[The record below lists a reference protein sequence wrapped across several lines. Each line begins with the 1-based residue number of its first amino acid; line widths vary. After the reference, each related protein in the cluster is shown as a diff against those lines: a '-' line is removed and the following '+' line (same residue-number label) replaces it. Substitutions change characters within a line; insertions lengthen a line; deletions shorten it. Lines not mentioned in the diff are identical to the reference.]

1 MKKILR
7 SKLQEALVSV
17 LPVSALI
24 LILALTPLVDIS
36 VSGIGVFLIA
46 SLLLIL
52 GIGLFN
58 LGADLA
64 MTPMGQYV
72 GEGLTATGRSGLL
85 LSVCCLMGVLITVA
99 EPDLSVLADQVA
111 AVIPAGRLIIAV
123 GIGVGLF
130 LGLSVLKIL
139 MKRDLVPILLYS
151 YLVLFTVTALLIE
164 RGNAGFLP
172 LAFDSGG
179 VTTGPITVPFIMA
192 LGVGIAMSIG
202 GSHSS
207 ENSFGLVALCSIGP
221 VLMVL
226 LLSLGINGNIT
237 YEVPDYTIPEH
248 FGDAF
253 FEELP
258 EVIVDVAQ
266 ALLLIVG
273 FFLILQCTI
282 LKLPK
287 RKLYIIAIGI
297 GYTFVGLV
305 IFLCA
310 VNIGYMPVGFAV
322 GKGLAA
328 FSEDLLLFVAFI
340 LGMVVVL
347 AEPAIHVLTEQVED
361 ITHGGVTR
369 RQMLS
374 ALSLGVG
381 VSLGLT
387 IIRMIRGFSI
397 LYYLIPGYLIALGLS
412 FFVPKIYT
420 AIAFDSG
427 GVASGPLTS
436 GFILPL
442 MTGACVALRG
452 EESVLALAFGTVAMV
467 AMTPLISIQCLG
479 FRAVM
484 SKHIRTRQAMRHI
497 LSQDDEQIIYF
508 A

>member
-111 AVIPAGRLIIAV
+111 AVIPAGRLIITV

-287 RKLYIIAIGI
+287 RKL
-297 GYTFVGLV
+297 
-305 IFLCA
+305 
-310 VNIGYMPVGFAV
+310 
-322 GKGLAA
+322 
-328 FSEDLLLFVAFI
+328 
-340 LGMVVVL
+340 
-347 AEPAIHVLTEQVED
+347 
-361 ITHGGVTR
+361 
-369 RQMLS
+369 
-374 ALSLGVG
+374 
-381 VSLGLT
+381 
-387 IIRMIRGFSI
+387 
-397 LYYLIPGYLIALGLS
+397 
-412 FFVPKIYT
+412 
-420 AIAFDSG
+420 
-427 GVASGPLTS
+427 
-436 GFILPL
+436 
-442 MTGACVALRG
+442 
-452 EESVLALAFGTVAMV
+452 
-467 AMTPLISIQCLG
+467 
-479 FRAVM
+479 
-484 SKHIRTRQAMRHI
+484 
-497 LSQDDEQIIYF
+497 
-508 A
+508 